1 MNEKKL
7 QTIEEHLMVIPMMM
21 CRNMDKKFVRDIL
34 KDVSRDLAKHHFMI
48 LKMLKEDG
56 GNNNRKIIVRE
67 IVDKLGI
74 TKSQMTAS
82 IDKLIKLGFVE
93 READLND
100 RRKIYISITKSG
112 IEIAETL
119 TKKVKN
125 HLRKSITLLNENEID
140 ELEKGLTAL
149 RNFCTLANS

>member
-7 QTIEEHLMVIPMMM
+7 QTIEDHLMVIPMMM
-21 CRNMDKKFVRDIL
+21 CRNMDKKFVSDIL
-34 KDVSRDLAKHHFMI
+34 KDVSNDLAKHHFMI

-56 GNNNRKIIVRE
+56 DNKKIIVRE
-67 IVDKLGI
+67 IVEKLGI

-112 IEIAETL
+112 IEITETL
-119 TKKVKN
+119 SKKVKK
-125 HLRKSITLLNENEID
+125 HLRKSINLLNENELD
-140 ELEKGLTAL
+140 ELEKGLIAL
-149 RNFCTLANS
+149 RNFCALANS